1 MGSISS
7 KCLFEGH
14 IQIATVRLPCSSPVV
29 MKNNT
34 QNKTGNRN
42 TAQATLA
49 EINAKIAELNQR
61 RIGLAEPLK
70 NRYAELL
77 GELNET
83 GRQIKELDETW
94 KPASLKPKADDKIR
108 EIITAHGSPMTAEE
122 IIQAVGDV
130 FTPWK
135 VKNTLKKKSTGTKA
149 TLVVND
155 GKYTVKS

>member
-1 MGSISS
+1 
-7 KCLFEGH
+7 
-14 IQIATVRLPCSSPVV
+14 

>member
-1 MGSISS
+1 
-7 KCLFEGH
+7 
-14 IQIATVRLPCSSPVV
+14 

-70 NRYAELL
+70 NRYAELV

-108 EIITAHGSPMTAEE
+108 EIITTHGSPMTAEE

-135 VKNTLKKKSTGTKA
+135 VKNVLKKKSTGAKA
-149 TLVVND
+149 VFTVND
-155 GKYTVKS
+155 GKFSVKP